1 MKRRALPGWAA
12 ERRRG
17 LIVAGLLT
25 LWFLAGVIFL
35 VWWFGGFEQLRAL
48 SEELRALGK
57 RLQALV
63 EGAGPWAPLAY
74 VAAKAF
80 TFAVV
85 PPASSPLNVASGALF
100 GLFWGVLLTAIGDT
114 LAGCALYGVARALG
128 RGPVARLVGE
138 RGMERV
144 DRVLDRGL
152 GGWPELLFVRL
163 VLPIPYNLV
172 SLAAGLTRELS
183 FRQYLV
189 VTFLTASIPNV
200 FEVGFGAG
208 LATGQW
214 AEAALAVG
222 LTAIGVAALFTR
234 RSIRETLVRV
244 LRSKLG
250 KGERSQ
256 DQEDTHEK
264 DRDQG
269 QSPAS
274 RHAGTHS
281 EEDDTS

>member
-1 MKRRALPGWAA
+1 MKRRVLPGWAA
-12 ERRRG
+12 ERWRG
-17 LIVAGLLT
+17 LVVAALLALVLLT
-25 LWFLAGVIFL
+25 GAIFL

-48 SEELRALGK
+48 SEELQALGE
-57 RLQALV
+57 RLRALV

-85 PPASSPLNVASGALF
+85 PPASSPLNIASGALF

-114 LAGCALYGVARALG
+114 LAGCTLYGLARALG
-128 RGPVARLVGE
+128 RGPVARLVGD
-138 RGMERV
+138 RGMKRV

-152 GGWPELLFVRL
+152 GGWPELTFVRL

-222 LTAIGVAALFTR
+222 LTAIGVAALLTR
-234 RSIRETLVRV
+234 RSVRETLVRV

-250 KGERSQ
+250 KGEQSQ
-256 DQEDTHEK
+256 DQEDTHDK
-264 DRDQG
+264 DRGQG
-269 QSPAS
+269 QSPAGRRADTRS
-274 RHAGTHS
+274 GK
-281 EEDDTS
+281 DDTS